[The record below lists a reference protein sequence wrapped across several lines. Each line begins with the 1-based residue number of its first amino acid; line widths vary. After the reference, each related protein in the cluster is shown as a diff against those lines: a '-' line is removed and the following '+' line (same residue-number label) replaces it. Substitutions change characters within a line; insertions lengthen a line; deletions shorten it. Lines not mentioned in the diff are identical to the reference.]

1 MDGLDRDR
9 EGYRSQ
15 ADVSPSKKEVCR
27 RPAIRL
33 ISKKTGCC
41 LPPKGFPPKRTRH
54 KRCAMRFPQKVCK
67 MNDVQLTPL
76 KREALLTACNGLPPK
91 SKCYLRLAIRFPQKV
106 RAVDGL
112 QLAFPK
118 KLLPSTACNGLPPK
132 KFLPSTASNR
142 LPQKSFRC
150 RRLTISFPR
159 KVFAIDGLQLA
170 FPEKFLLLTAC
181 NSLPLKSKGCRRL
194 ATGFPQKVSTV
205 DGLQRPSGTGEKWVS
220 RRRRASRK
228 VIWPE
233 PARRC
238 GKWRGRPSGDGEQCG
253 ARRSS

>member
-1 MDGLDRDR
+1 MGGLDRDR
-9 EGYRSQ
+9 EGHRSR
-15 ADVSPSKKEVCR
+15 ADVPPSKKEACR

-41 LPPKGFPPKRTRH
+41 LPPKGFPLKRTRH

-67 MNDVQLTPL
+67 M
-76 KREALLTACNGLPPK
+76 
-91 SKCYLRLAIRFPQKV
+91 
-106 RAVDGL
+106 
-112 QLAFPK
+112 
-118 KLLPSTACNGLPPK
+118 
-132 KFLPSTASNR
+132 
-142 LPQKSFRC
+142 
-150 RRLTISFPR
+150 
-159 KVFAIDGLQLA
+159 DGLQLA
-170 FPEKFLLLTAC
+170 FPEKFLLLTAY
-181 NSLPLKSKGCRRL
+181 NWLPSKSKGCRRL
-194 ATGFPQKVSTV
+194 AMGFPQKVSTV
-205 DGLQRPSGTGEKWVS
+205 DGLQRPSGTGKKWVA

>member
-1 MDGLDRDR
+1 MDGLDRGR
-9 EGYRSQ
+9 EGRRSR

-33 ISKKTGCC
+33 ISKKMGCC
-41 LPPKGFPPKRTRH
+41 LPPKGFPLKRTRH

-67 MNDVQLTPL
+67 IDDVQLAPL
-76 KREALLTACNGLPPK
+76 KREALLMACNSLP
-91 SKCYLRLAIRFPQKV
+91 PQKV

-112 QLAFPK
+112 QFASPK
-118 KLLPSTACNGLPPK
+118 KFSLSTACNRLPPK
-132 KFLPSTASNR
+132 SK
-142 LPQKSFRC
+142 RC
-150 RRLTISFPR
+150 RRL
-159 KVFAIDGLQLA
+159 AM
-170 FPEKFLLLTAC
+170 
-181 NSLPLKSKGCRRL
+181 
-194 ATGFPQKVSTV
+194 GFPQKVSTV
-205 DGLQRPSGTGEKWVS
+205 DGLQRPSGTGEKWAA

-238 GKWRGRPSGDGEQCG
+238 GKWRGQPSGDGEQCG